1 MKTLFLAITLN
12 IVALSSPFW
21 SLYSQEV
28 RQPRGIVIYDPSK
41 LGDKFGQAKIYSQ
54 MTPHGISTDIVTT
67 DGERIKIV
75 GGQLLSLVPF
85 PTNSSPEEWRAVA
98 DKLGELASKY
108 PLASKRLLDEESA
121 ARNKVET
128 FTKIAAE
135 EALRKQRIQ
144 AEETLR
150 KQRIEALKAHQAKQI
165 GRTITFSDN
174 AGKAYTNVR
183 LEAISPVGITISDS
197 GEQKRVPFTEVSKEI
212 QAFLGYDPKV
222 AAEYTRIKEREER
235 EQRER
240 KELERLAAKELAL
253 REQVRQGYVGLYER
267 FIDTS
272 NLNYTIQDSI
282 PLPQQKVFS
291 VVKSMGENTIAQLAF
306 NDLASAVANRKNWN
320 ETQMPIPFLRLASQK
335 VEFLEPLSDYA
346 EFDTKFVAVADG
358 NRLFLGFENEILLEL
373 RDNQFLIGY
382 DVLKFAQ
389 MLKTNDLAT
398 KGIVRF
404 MFLME

>member
-75 GGQLLSLVPF
+75 GGQLLSLVQF
-85 PTNSSPEEWRAVA
+85 PTNSSPEEWRTVA

-121 ARNKVET
+121 ARNKVEM

-222 AAEYTRIKEREER
+222 AAEYIQEIREKEDHERRIAAAKLAQEEQQESERRKREEMANLF
-235 EQRER
+235 EINLVQDTLS
-240 KELERLAAKELAL
+240 KETYPKDDASIDYYQLEGEPIFIAINRTT
-253 REQVRQGYVGLYER
+253 EQVVAVQFTKDLTIIRENQDPVQLHPDGEWKTPDGEIVPGSTEEAIATMRRGSPKLKGFILFMIKGKGYVSPNKFTY
-267 FIDTS
+267 
-272 NLNYTIQDSI
+272 QH
-282 PLPQQKVFS
+282 
-291 VVKSMGENTIAQLAF
+291 ENGRTTLDRIII
-306 NDLASAVANRKNWN
+306 STV
-320 ETQMPIPFLRLASQK
+320 MPP
-335 VEFLEPLSDYA
+335 Y
-346 EFDTKFVAVADG
+346 
-358 NRLFLGFENEILLEL
+358 
-373 RDNQFLIGY
+373 
-382 DVLKFAQ
+382 
-389 MLKTNDLAT
+389 
-398 KGIVRF
+398 
-404 MFLME
+404 